1 MSNVYVMCVG
11 MASDLAVSVG
21 ATVTL
26 STQYSTTTHFP
37 KLAIDGNLASDGR
50 LCAATQK
57 ATNQWLRIE
66 LKNEYFVSSVGVILP
81 TGRTTNV
88 NVRVG
93 SDLTD
98 NGNANHNCGTVPG
111 ANSLN
116 WRNVSCNPAVWGK
129 YINLQRNDILHVC
142 EVVFSYG

>member
-1 MSNVYVMCVG
+1 MCVG
-11 MASDLAVSVG
+11 MASNLAVSVG

-26 STQYSTTTHFP
+26 STQYNPTNYLP
-37 KLAIDGNLASDGR
+37 KLAIDGNSASDA
-50 LCAATQK
+50 LSCAATK
-57 ATNQWLRIE
+57 IATNQWLRIE

-81 TGRTTNV
+81 SGRATNV

-98 NGNANHNCGTVPG
+98 DGNGNRNCRTIPSANFL
-111 ANSLN
+111 S
-116 WRNVSCNPAVWGK
+116 WRNVSCNPPVWGK
-129 YINLQRNDILHVC
+129 YIKLQRNDILHVC